1 MVQFS
6 EFLKIWRMQS
16 NSVTRQVNF
25 FNRIKIGEKWQKWSN
40 LAILKNLKLAVK
52 QCYQTGQL
60 FNRTKNWWKMPNCDI
75 LSYFQTIWSEGERTK
90 IVTNWRVIPQFFIFL
105 PQCSFRGSISFM
117 AKKVFFYLFDNWIP
131 YPQPFLDLKIDFFF
145 QNQLSAMCE
154 IPLVRYRNFL
164 YQLVVLSSD
173 FIIIHCACAW
183 LQFAH

>member
-60 FNRTKNWWKMPNCDI
+60 FNRTKNWWKMPKCDI

-117 AKKVFFYLFDNWIP
+117 AKKVFSI
-131 YPQPFLDLKIDFFF
+131 FLTIGSPILNLSLTWKLIFFSKSIKC
-145 QNQLSAMCE
+145 NVWNSLG
-154 IPLVRYRNFL
+154 
-164 YQLVVLSSD
+164 
-173 FIIIHCACAW
+173 
-183 LQFAH
+183 

>member
-1 MVQFS
+1 MA
-6 EFLKIWRMQS
+6 KS
-16 NSVTRQVNF
+16 N
-25 FNRIKIGEKWQKWSN
+25 
-40 LAILKNLKLAVK
+40 IL
-52 QCYQTGQL
+52 
-60 FNRTKNWWKMPNCDI
+60 R
-75 LSYFQTIWSEGERTK
+75 YFQTIWSEGERTK

-117 AKKVFFYLFDNWIP
+117 AKKSFFYLFDNWIP

-183 LQFAH
+183 LQFAHYYTGFNSWGASKNPRWNFLVFFFLSSTLLNTIVSLSHLIEQLLFLSLFHF